1 MNTLTAIL
9 FALPLLAVPIP
20 FLYARSLSVAKKQ
33 ELLYKLFCSPLGYY
47 MTLFARD
54 PDAVPH
60 RQVRSV
66 NKKDGQ
72 VKVVPVPYGEDNY
85 GYIIVN
91 DAVAVVVDPGG
102 IKIFPGKG
110 VKTTLIYLIVDAHRI
125 QQVLQAEAPNVQ
137 LNAILVTHKHWDH
150 TAGTASL
157 KSKYKNVKIY
167 GSTMDFSDSW
177 VNWWWKVDHFVND
190 GETIVVGDMRFHVI
204 ATPCHTRGSI
214 MYLLEPR
221 HGDTVG
227 QPRQRSII
235 NSSDDEDDAPVAPH
249 TAVEDEPSLF
259 TGDTLFIGGCGKYF
273 EGDAVDM
280 YSVIEKLRPLLSA
293 QTLVW
298 PGHEYAEANLAFA
311 RELEPGNMTLQL
323 KHQEAKDATYH
334 RYATIPS
341 TWSDESS
348 YNPYL
353 RIDTRARRGELWR
366 SVLRLA
372 EYEDRKRVEASVR
385 DKLGDKTESEVAV
398 IIGLLRIL
406 KDGWKGTSA

>member
-9 FALPLLAVPIP
+9 VALPLLAVPIP
-20 FLYARSLSVAKKQ
+20 FLYARSLPALKKQ

-91 DAVAVVVDPGG
+91 DAVAVVVDPG
-102 IKIFPGKG
+102 
-110 VKTTLIYLIVDAHRI
+110 DAHRI

-137 LNAILVTHKHWDH
+137 LHAILVTHKHWDH

-157 KSKYKNVKIY
+157 KAKHKNVKVY
-167 GSTMDFSDSW
+167 GSTIDFSDSW

-190 GETIVVGDMRFHVI
+190 GETIVVGDMRFRVI
-204 ATPCHTRGSI
+204 ATPCHTRGSV
-214 MYLLEPR
+214 MYLLEPSP
-221 HGDTVG
+221 GDTAG
-227 QPRQRSII
+227 QSRQRSII
-235 NSSDDEDDAPVAPH
+235 YSSDDEDDAPVAPH

-280 YSVIEKLRPLLSA
+280 YSVIEKLRPLLTA

-311 RELEPGNMTLQL
+311 RELETGNMTLQL

-334 RYATIPS
+334 RYATVPS

-366 SVLRLA
+366 NVLRVA
-372 EYEDRKRVEASVR
+372 EYKDRKRVEASVR
-385 DKLGDKTESEVAV
+385 EKLGDTTENEVAV
-398 IIGLLRIL
+398 VIGLLRIL
-406 KDGWKGTSA
+406 KDGWKGPST